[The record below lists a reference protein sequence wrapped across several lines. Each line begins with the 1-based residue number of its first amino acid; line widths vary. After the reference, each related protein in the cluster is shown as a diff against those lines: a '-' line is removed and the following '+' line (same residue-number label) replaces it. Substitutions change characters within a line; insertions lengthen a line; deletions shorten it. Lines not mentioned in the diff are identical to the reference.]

1 MHCCKPFWVLLG
13 SAAVSN
19 DDDLGMLVGM
29 TVTAV
34 VVVFVVVAVTLD
46 ALVFVLLAA
55 AIKKMETKNIIR

>member
-1 MHCCKPFWVLLG
+1 MHCCRPFWVLLG
-13 SAAVSN
+13 SAAGSN

-55 AIKKMETKNIIR
+55 AIKKMETKIIIR